1 MDSDAFRRPLPR
13 RAALALLGAVALAG
27 CSCGDGDGASRA
39 DLSGVP
45 SHALRYFYGSDA
57 RQFGDLFFPRRPEA
71 GERSRPAPVVI
82 MIHGGGWSAFS
93 RAAATAAMSAD
104 LAMHGMA
111 VWNIEYRGVGGR
123 GGWPNT
129 YEDVAAAVDHLPTV
143 AGEAPVE
150 LDLGRV
156 AVSGVSAG
164 GNLAAWAVSRSVLP
178 GHAPGANPAFPVDRC
193 VAMAGVYDMARAW
206 AARDRYVEDLL
217 GGPPQEVPDRYR
229 LTSPAAHIAPGSRVA
244 VFHGRNDDIVSV
256 RQVDYFAD
264 AARDA
269 GNPIAAHVFDDAD
282 HMIWGDVHGSR
293 WAAVRR
299 ELMAQ
304 LGM

>member
-1 MDSDAFRRPLPR
+1 MMGARARRCAMDSDAFRRPLPR
-13 RAALALLGAVALAG
+13 RVALALLGAVALAG
-27 CSCGDGDGASRA
+27 CSRGDGDGASRA

-45 SHALRYFYGSDA
+45 SHALRYFYGPDA

-129 YEDVAAAVDHLPTV
+129 YEDVAAAVDHLP
-143 AGEAPVE
+143 
-150 LDLGRV
+150 
-156 AVSGVSAG
+156 
-164 GNLAAWAVSRSVLP
+164 
-178 GHAPGANPAFPVDRC
+178 PVDRC

-269 GNPIAAHVFDDAD
+269 GN
-282 HMIWGDVHGSR
+282 
-293 WAAVRR
+293 
-299 ELMAQ
+299 
-304 LGM
+304 